1 MELHSLERIVPDEM
15 DQSQKW
21 SAETVKL
28 HMDRYSF
35 AASFITKGHVLDM
48 ACGAGYGAYA
58 IATEKESSLQSITA
72 VDIDETSIT
81 YAKQRYAHQLISF
94 VEADAMKFGEQ
105 GFYDAIISL
114 ETIEHLPHPAEFIK
128 HLHNILKED
137 GKLICSVPVTPS
149 VDANPYHLNDFTER
163 SFGQLLAANGF
174 IIQQKII
181 QVQPFSLFSVLNKKE
196 KRSEELRRNLWLYY
210 FTHPASFLKRIY
222 ATILYGFCNR
232 YLVVMCVKK

>member
-28 HMDRYSF
+28 HMDRYRF
-35 AASFITKGHVLDM
+35 AATFITKGHVLDM

-72 VDIDETSIT
+72 VDIDASAIA
-81 YAKQRYAHQLISF
+81 YAKQRYAHPLISF

-163 SFGQLLAANGF
+163 SFGQLLSVNGF
-174 IIQQKII
+174 VIQQKMI
-181 QVQPFSLFSVLNKKE
+181 QVQPFTLFSVLNKKE
-196 KRSEELRRNLWLYY
+196 KRAEELRKNLWLYY
-210 FTHPASFLKRIY
+210 FTHPASLFKRIDS
-222 ATILYGFCNR
+222 AMRFGFTNR
-232 YLVVMCVKK
+232 YLVLMCTKK